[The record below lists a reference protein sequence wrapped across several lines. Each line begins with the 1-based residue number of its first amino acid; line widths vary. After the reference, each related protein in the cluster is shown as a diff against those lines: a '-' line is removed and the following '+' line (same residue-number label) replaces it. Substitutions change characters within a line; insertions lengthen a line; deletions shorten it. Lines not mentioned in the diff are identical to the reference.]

1 MKDAD
6 VRFEPRHVYTDFFG
20 LSTVRLFE
28 PTFNAFKIFT
38 KFHLHFIV
46 ASIIAYKV
54 LSLAYFTKH
63 EFVINKDTMFVKM
76 LKIIGE
82 GGIKLVPE
90 ELHLILFPRTKEHL
104 THALI
109 NET

>member
-82 GGIKLVPE
+82 GGHKTGP
-90 ELHLILFPRTKEHL
+90 
-104 THALI
+104 
-109 NET
+109 